1 MKYETNKKVVFNDDA
16 RQRLLEGVDILANA
30 VKVTLGPKGKNV
42 VIEHADRPP
51 TVTKD
56 GVSVA
61 RAINLKERFLNL
73 GAQMVKEV
81 ASRTNDVAGD
91 GTTTATT
98 LAQAI
103 YSEGLKMLASGYSS
117 TDIKAGIDEA
127 VEEIV
132 SYLKDLADPVEAT
145 DKIAQVA
152 TISANGDADIG
163 ALIAQAVEK
172 VGREGVVTVEEA
184 KGFSTTLDVVE
195 GMQIDRGYVSPYFAT
210 NSDVRT

>member
-1 MKYETNKKVVFNDDA
+1 
-16 RQRLLEGVDILANA
+16 
-30 VKVTLGPKGKNV
+30 
-42 VIEHADRPP
+42 
-51 TVTKD
+51 
-56 GVSVA
+56 
-61 RAINLKERFLNL
+61 
-73 GAQMVKEV
+73 MVKEV

-195 GMQIDRGYVSPYFAT
+195 GMQVDRGYVSPYFAT
-210 NSDVRT
+210 NSDKMTSELKNPYVFLTTRKLTSLTF